1 MEFNRF
7 STVGT
12 DLYTQSMSRG
22 AISQATMK
30 QMLLAMNEWR
40 DRMVSFDGRNRQLFY
55 RNLKTGDVDLSDK
68 SVEIT
73 ALNALLAGKPS
84 AVSVLYPELFK
95 EMKYE
100 REPGNSSL
108 DDELSEPLELEGPK
122 VVKEWNAKLKKFEA
136 IYRKAK
142 ENFDEKNIETCFLAD
157 GFVTWELPTS
167 GSMPNAPLVLYPL
180 KVEPNARGNTDF
192 SIKVTGDPIF
202 NQALVIYMASQF
214 GVSESL
220 FEFKQDEHGE
230 ISYDI
235 QHVLAGLN
243 EKVKGFKFIK
253 SRLIGNFSFQKYPMV
268 MDLNRII
275 ESGNFHQI
283 LAALAGD
290 SATITEINEIGL
302 EETLEKLSSLNP
314 AAENLIFP
322 ADSTQHQAI
331 SAVLGGKSVVIQGP
345 PGSGKSQTI
354 ANLIAESVA
363 NRKTVLFVAE
373 KRAAIDAVVNR
384 LEKQG
389 LAGVVLDLHGEPD
402 KKTIAANLLA
412 VIKSH
417 AFAPALSNV
426 ATKELVAAKAKL
438 NNRWNWLH
446 ENSDIKDFS
455 GDSLTYHQVLR
466 ELGDA
471 RRVIPGNQLDLIE
484 PTTWKLERLSTEGRD
499 KTSHALETLESLG
512 YFEANKK
519 FDELIGSYP
528 SLQNSAIFESFSE
541 KLEEYLHISES
552 KFWVRILAQTSN
564 LLNEQVVKVSRIHT
578 LIQQIR
584 TYLEMSETIDNKDT
598 EKFVELSICLLR
610 RQEFQ
615 SHLQIGFLPAFFK
628 QRKYRKELFALL
640 KKPFMGNDLELY
652 SLITEYSEFFAISH
666 RNDES
671 LVALQFLVD
680 NADIVSE
687 QVNSFS
693 KASNFLKNTL
703 KDSATPLAS
712 NLADDLA
719 VLKELREISEQ
730 LEKLSPI
737 CDSLKVIADHKLA
750 PVLESFLDFEFED
763 GEITRLWG
771 YAWLSAKLEKEI
783 STKKDLS
790 LNSDIL
796 DSSVKA
802 FANLDGQHL
811 SGNSGKILTSLSSRA
826 SGIPTDDART
836 LSQEARKTR
845 AWKPFRKL
853 LQDMPQSIQILKPVM
868 AMSPL
873 AVSQLLPSKPGMFDI
888 VIFDE
893 ASQIRPHDAV
903 TAIYRGKQVVI
914 AGDRFQL
921 PPTEFGEKVIED
933 EYRET
938 EDDEIVEAATFGM
951 ESILSS
957 AIAIFNKNVKP
968 LGLHYRS
975 HDEKLISWS
984 NYNIY
989 RKAGEELFTFPS
1001 TNTESFDVLRY
1012 TYLENVRISGM
1023 QDPNYAEIE
1032 AVKAAI
1038 LLHIRETPE
1047 LTLGVIAFGMRHSVR
1062 LQDALNIL
1070 ERENDAFYRWKTK
1083 WIDKAD
1089 QFFVKNIERVQGD
1102 ERDAIIITPG
1112 YAPGLDGVMPL
1123 QFGTLNRQ
1131 GGERRLN
1138 VAASRAKDYM
1148 HLITSMRSTDIELK
1162 RSKSASIG
1170 LLKSYLDFME
1180 NHGRIAE
1187 PEVGFNTAT
1196 TPFEA
1201 EIKDALEARG
1211 LTVECQVGD
1220 SGFKIDFAI
1229 RDQKLNKYVLAIEA
1243 DGATYHSSEY
1253 ARERDYMRQRILESR
1268 GWKFVRIWS
1277 TDWWRDPQSQVRRVL
1292 AALEQEQ
1299 AFQPVTSA
1307 RFADR
1312 SKSENI
1318 YTNRADQEE
1327 FEIFRGIVAK
1337 NPNATDRQLLD
1348 MWKSVTG
1355 KERETQK
1362 VISKFWEYLRE
1373 ARRTLEL

>member
-1 MEFNRF
+1 
-7 STVGT
+7 
-12 DLYTQSMSRG
+12 MSRG
-22 AISQATMK
+22 AVSQATIQ
-30 QMLLAMNEWR
+30 QMLKSMNEWR

-68 SVEIT
+68 SVDT
-73 ALNALLAGKPS
+73 QALNALLSARPS
-84 AVSVLYPELFK
+84 TVSVLYPELFK
-95 EMKYE
+95 ESKRD

-108 DDELSEPLELEGPK
+108 DDELAEMLELEGPK
-122 VVKEWNAKLKKFEA
+122 IVKEWNAKLKKFEA
-136 IYRKAK
+136 VYRKAK

-157 GFVTWELPTS
+157 GFVTWELPAA
-167 GSMPNAPLVLYPL
+167 GPIPNAPIVLYPI

-192 SIKVTGDPIF
+192 SVKVTGDPVF

-214 GVSESL
+214 GVPESL
-220 FEFKQDEHGE
+220 FEFKQDEEGE
-230 ISYDI
+230 VSYDI
-235 QHVLAGLN
+235 QHVLAGLA
-243 EKVKGFKFIK
+243 EKVKGFKFIN

-275 ESGNFHQI
+275 EGGKFHQI

-290 SATITEINEIGL
+290 SATISEINEIGS
-302 EETLEKLSSLNP
+302 EETLENLSNLNP
-314 AAENLIFP
+314 IAENLIFP

-363 NRKTVLFVAE
+363 NKKTVLFVAE

-417 AFAPALSNV
+417 AFAPALSSV
-426 ATKELVAAKAKL
+426 ATKELVAAKTKL
-438 NNRWNWLH
+438 NERWNWLH
-446 ENSDIKDFS
+446 ETSEIKDFA
-455 GDSLTYHQVLR
+455 GEALTYHQVLR

-471 RRVIPGNQLDLIE
+471 RGVIPSDQIELIE
-484 PTTWKLERLSTEGRD
+484 PATWKIDRLSPEGRD
-499 KTSHALETLESLG
+499 KTSQALEILETLG
-512 YFEANKK
+512 YFQTNLE
-519 FDELIGSYP
+519 FDELIEDYP
-528 SLQNSAIFESFSE
+528 SLQNAEKFDTFSTHLHE
-541 KLEEYLHISES
+541 HLEISGS
-552 KFWVRILAQTSN
+552 KFWKRILAQVSC
-564 LLNEQVVKVSRIHT
+564 LLGEDVVKVTKIDALMKQVKKYVEASELISDENAPRI
-578 LIQQIR
+578 
-584 TYLEMSETIDNKDT
+584 SE
-598 EKFVELSICLLR
+598 LAICLR
-610 RQEFQ
+610 QRQEFQ
-615 SHLQIGFLPAFFK
+615 STLQLGFISAYFK
-628 QRKYRKELFALL
+628 QKKYRKELLSLL
-640 KKPFMGNDLELY
+640 SKPFTGSDPELHV
-652 SLITEYSEFFAISH
+652 LITEHSGFVANAQ
-666 RNDES
+666 RDDETQS
-671 LVALQFLVD
+671 ALQFLIE
-680 NADIVSE
+680 NEENVSE
-687 QVNSFS
+687 QTSAIS
-693 KASNFLKNTL
+693 KANTFLKNSL
-703 KDSATPLAS
+703 KDSATPLVS
-712 NLADDLA
+712 SLDEDLTTLKNLRDRSD
-719 VLKELREISEQ
+719 S
-730 LEKLSPI
+730 LEKLAPI
-737 CDSLKVIADHKLA
+737 CDALKVISDHKLG
-750 PVLESFLDFEFED
+750 PILQSFEDFEFED
-763 GEITRLWG
+763 GEIARLWS
-771 YAWLSAKLEKEI
+771 YAWLNAKLEKEI
-783 STKKDLS
+783 SLKKDLS
-790 LNSDIL
+790 LKSDVL
-796 DSSVKA
+796 DASIKT

-826 SGIPTDDART
+826 SSIPTDDART

-873 AVSQLLPSKPGMFDI
+873 AVSQLLPSNAGMFDI

-933 EYRET
+933 EYLESD
-938 EDDEIVEAATFGM
+938 EDVVEAATVGM
-951 ESILSS
+951 ESILSA
-957 AIAIFNKNVKP
+957 AIGIFVKNVKP

-989 RKAGEELFTFPS
+989 KKAGEELFTFPS
-1001 TNTESFDVLRY
+1001 TNTESMDVLRY
-1012 TYLENVRISGM
+1012 TYLENVRIAGM
-1023 QDPNYAEIE
+1023 QDPNHAEIE

-1038 LLHIRETPE
+1038 LRHISETPDM
-1047 LTLGVIAFGMRHSVR
+1047 TLGVIAFGMRHSVR

-1070 ERENDAFYRWKTK
+1070 ERESDAFYQWKTK
-1083 WIDKAD
+1083 WTDKAD

-1148 HLITSMRSTDIELK
+1148 HLITSMRSTDIEMK
-1162 RSKSASIG
+1162 RSKSSSIG

-1211 LTVECQVGD
+1211 LIVECQVGD

-1229 RDQKLNKYVLAIEA
+1229 RDPKLNKYVLAIEA

-1277 TDWWRDPQSQVRRVL
+1277 TDWWRDSQSQVRRVL
-1292 AALEQEQ
+1292 AALEDDH
-1299 AFQPVTSA
+1299 A
-1307 RFADR
+1307 RIPEP
-1312 SKSENI
+1312 SEVGSNSLLRPTAESL
-1318 YTNRADQEE
+1318 YSNRADRED
-1327 FEIFRGIVAK
+1327 FEVFLGIFAK
-1337 NPNATDRQLLD
+1337 NQNASERQLLD
-1348 MWKSVTG
+1348 TWKQMTG
-1355 KERETQK
+1355 KERETQR
-1362 VISKFWEYLRE
+1362 VINKFWEYLRN
-1373 ARRTLEL
+1373 ARSVLGI

>member
-1 MEFNRF
+1 
-7 STVGT
+7 
-12 DLYTQSMSRG
+12 MSRG
-22 AISQATMK
+22 AVSQATMK

-68 SVEIT
+68 SVEVS
-73 ALNALLAGKPS
+73 ALNALLTGKPS
-84 AVSVLYPELFK
+84 TVSVLYPELFK
-95 EMKYE
+95 EMKRE

-108 DDELSEPLELEGPK
+108 DDELAELLELEGPK
-122 VVKEWNAKLKKFEA
+122 VIKEWSAKLKKFEA
-136 IYRKAK
+136 VYRKAK

-157 GFVTWELPTS
+157 GFVTWELPAA
-167 GSMPNAPLVLYPL
+167 GPIPNAPLVLYPL

-192 SIKVTGDPIF
+192 SVKVTGDPIF

-220 FEFKQDEHGE
+220 FEFKQDEEGE

-243 EKVKGFKFIK
+243 EKVKDFKFIK

-275 ESGNFHQI
+275 EGGNFHQI

-290 SATITEINEIGL
+290 SATITEINEIGS
-302 EETLEKLSSLNP
+302 EETLEKLSNLNP
-314 AAENLIFP
+314 VAENLIFP

-426 ATKELVAAKAKL
+426 ATKELVAAKSKL
-438 NNRWNWLH
+438 NERWNWLH
-446 ENSDIKDFS
+446 EISEIKDFA
-455 GDSLTYHQVLR
+455 GAPLTYHQVLR

-471 RRVIPGNQLDLIE
+471 RGVIPSDQIDLIE
-484 PTTWKLERLSTEGRD
+484 PTSWKIERLSADGRD
-499 KTSHALETLESLG
+499 KTSQALESLESLG
-512 YFEANKK
+512 YFETNKK
-519 FDELIGSYP
+519 FDQLIGDYP
-528 SLQNSAIFESFSE
+528 SLQNADIFQSFSE
-541 KLEEYLHISES
+541 NLEEYLEISAT
-552 KFWVRILAQTSN
+552 KFWVRILNQAS
-564 LLNEQVVKVSRIHT
+564 LFLDEEVVKVSKIDALMKRI
-578 LIQQIR
+578 R
-584 TYLEMSETIDNKDT
+584 KYLETSELIKKEDAPR
-598 EKFVELSICLLR
+598 VAELSICLLR

-615 SHLQIGFLPAFFK
+615 SHMEIGFLSAYFK
-628 QRKYRKELFALL
+628 QKKYKKEILSLL
-640 KKPFMGNDLELY
+640 KMPFSGTDAELY
-652 SLITEYSEFFAISH
+652 ALITEYSEFLAITYHS
-666 RNDES
+666 DEALS
-671 LVALQFLVD
+671 ALQFLID
-680 NADIVSE
+680 NAETVSE
-687 QVNSFS
+687 QTTSFS
-693 KASNFLKNTL
+693 KASNVLKNAL
-703 KDSATPLAS
+703 KDSTTPLVS

-719 VLKELREISEQ
+719 VLKSLNQI
-730 LEKLSPI
+730 LEKLEKLAPI
-737 CDSLKVIADHKLA
+737 CDSLKVIADHKLG
-750 PVLESFLDFEFED
+750 PVLESFQDFEFED
-763 GEITRLWG
+763 GEISRLWG

-783 STKKDLS
+783 STKKDLTLKS
-790 LNSDIL
+790 ETL
-796 DSSVKA
+796 DASIKA

-826 SGIPTDDART
+826 SSIPTDDART

-873 AVSQLLPSKPGMFDI
+873 AVSQLLPSSAGMFDI

-933 EYRET
+933 EYRESD
-938 EDDEIVEAATFGM
+938 EDEIVEAATFGM

-1001 TNTESFDVLRY
+1001 TNTDSVDVLRY

-1023 QDPNYAEIE
+1023 QDPNHAEIE

-1038 LLHIRETPE
+1038 LRHIQETPGM
-1047 LTLGVIAFGMRHSVR
+1047 TLGVIAFGMRHSVR

-1070 ERENDAFYRWKTK
+1070 ERESDAFYRWKTN
-1083 WIDKAD
+1083 WTDKAD

-1148 HLITSMRSTDIELK
+1148 HLITSMRSTDIEMN
-1162 RSKSASIG
+1162 RTKSSSIG

-1180 NHGRIAE
+1180 NHGRLSE

-1229 RDQKLNKYVLAIEA
+1229 RDPKLNKYVLAIEA

-1292 AALEQEQ
+1292 AALENEQ
-1299 AFQPVTSA
+1299 KLQPSPSA
-1307 RFADR
+1307 KAGDR
-1312 SKSENI
+1312 IKSENV
-1318 YTNRADQEE
+1318 YTNRTDQEE

-1337 NPNATDRQLLD
+1337 NPNASDRQLLD

-1355 KERETQK
+1355 KERETQR
-1362 VISKFWEYLRE
+1362 VINKFWEYLRE
-1373 ARRTLEL
+1373 ARRTLEM